1 MCLPLPAASGP
12 SRTCDGLWIVVV
24 IIEFKEWMQVNLR
37 SVEKVF
43 KKCFNINYMYTE
55 KNKKYH
61 MIYLSLFIEWVKFSS
76 NEIKFNKTWFKFTV
90 FSVTLS

>member
-1 MCLPLPAASGP
+1 MCLPIPAASGP

-37 SVEKVF
+37 NVEKMF

-55 KNKKYH
+55 KKTKSING
-61 MIYLSLFIEWVKFSS
+61 FSS
-76 NEIKFNKTWFKFTV
+76 V
-90 FSVTLS
+90 FSLSEFSFPQMNNE